1 MKKFYLIG
9 FGVLLLFDTLGQT
22 SFKLA
27 AMEAEPLEMSLE
39 WIIRV
44 FTNVWIYVAIFGY
57 IVTFLAWM
65 TLLRH
70 APVGPAFAA
79 AHMEVVTVM
88 IVSVWLFNDEITL
101 GRFTGALFII
111 IGIIFL
117 AFAEKRA
124 MALEEAE
131 KAQKEINQSK

>member
-9 FGVLLLFDTLGQT
+9 FGILLLFDTLGQT

-27 AMEAEPLEMSLE
+27 ATAAEPLAMSMD
-39 WIIRV
+39 WVVRV
-44 FTNVWIYVAIFGY
+44 FTNVWVYVAIFGY

-88 IVSVWLFNDEITL
+88 IVSIWLFNDHITF
-101 GRFTGALFII
+101 GRFLGALLIV
-111 IGIIFL
+111 IGIVCL
-117 AFAEKRA
+117 AFAEKQA
-124 MALEEAE
+124 MALEAAE
-131 KAQKEINQSK
+131 KAKTSAD

>member
-9 FGVLLLFDTLGQT
+9 FGILLLFDTLGQT

-27 AMEAEPLEMSLE
+27 ATAAEPLAMSID
-39 WIIRV
+39 WVVRV
-44 FTNVWIYVAIFGY
+44 FTNVWVYVAIFGY

-88 IVSVWLFNDEITL
+88 IVSIWLFNDHITL
-101 GRFTGALFII
+101 GRFLGALLIV
-111 IGIIFL
+111 IGIVCL
-117 AFAEKRA
+117 AFAEKQA
-124 MALEEAE
+124 MALEAAE
-131 KAQKEINQSK
+131 KAKASAD

>member
-9 FGVLLLFDTLGQT
+9 FGILLLFDTLGQT

-27 AMEAEPLEMSLE
+27 ATAAEPLAMSME
-39 WIIRV
+39 WVVRV
-44 FTNVWIYVAIFGY
+44 FTNVWVYVAIFGY

-88 IVSVWLFNDEITL
+88 IVSIWLFNDHITL
-101 GRFTGALFII
+101 GRFLGALLIV
-111 IGIIFL
+111 IGIICL
-117 AFAEKRA
+117 AFAEKQA
-124 MALEEAE
+124 MALEAAE
-131 KAQKEINQSK
+131 KAKTSAD

>member
-9 FGVLLLFDTLGQT
+9 FGILLLFDTLGQT

-27 AMEAEPLEMSLE
+27 ATAAEPLAMSMD
-39 WIIRV
+39 WVVRV
-44 FTNVWIYVAIFGY
+44 FTNVWVYVAIFGY

-88 IVSVWLFNDEITL
+88 IVSIWLFNDHITL
-101 GRFTGALFII
+101 GRFLGALLIV
-111 IGIIFL
+111 IGIICL
-117 AFAEKRA
+117 AFAEKQA
-124 MALEEAE
+124 MALEAAE
-131 KAQKEINQSK
+131 KAKTSAD

>member
-9 FGVLLLFDTLGQT
+9 FGILLLFDTLGQT

-27 AMEAEPLEMSLE
+27 ATAAEPLAMSMD
-39 WIIRV
+39 WVVRV
-44 FTNVWIYVAIFGY
+44 FTNVWVYVAIFGY

-88 IVSVWLFNDEITL
+88 IVSIWLFNDHITL
-101 GRFTGALFII
+101 GRFLGALLIV
-111 IGIIFL
+111 IGIICL
-117 AFAEKRA
+117 AFAEKQA
-124 MALEEAE
+124 MALEVAE
-131 KAQKEINQSK
+131 KAKASAD

>member
-9 FGVLLLFDTLGQT
+9 FGILLLFDTLGQT

-27 AMEAEPLEMSLE
+27 ATAAEPLAMSMD
-39 WIIRV
+39 WVVRV
-44 FTNVWIYVAIFGY
+44 FTNVWVYVAIFGY

-88 IVSVWLFNDEITL
+88 IVSIWLFNDYITL
-101 GRFTGALFII
+101 GRFLGALLIV
-111 IGIIFL
+111 IGIICL
-117 AFAEKRA
+117 AFAEKQA
-124 MALEEAE
+124 MALEAAE
-131 KAQKEINQSK
+131 KAKASAD

>member
-9 FGVLLLFDTLGQT
+9 FGILLLFDTLGQT

-27 AMEAEPLEMSLE
+27 ATAAEPLAMSMD
-39 WIIRV
+39 WVVRV
-44 FTNVWIYVAIFGY
+44 FTNVWVYVAIFGY

-88 IVSVWLFNDEITL
+88 IVSIWLFNDHITF
-101 GRFTGALFII
+101 GRFLGALLIVV
-111 IGIIFL
+111 GIICL
-117 AFAEKRA
+117 AFAEKQA
-124 MALEEAE
+124 MALEAAE
-131 KAQKEINQSK
+131 KAKASAN

>member
-9 FGVLLLFDTLGQT
+9 FGILLLFDTLGQT

-27 AMEAEPLEMSLE
+27 ATAAEPLAMSME
-39 WIIRV
+39 WVVRV
-44 FTNVWIYVAIFGY
+44 FTNVWVYVAIFGY

-88 IVSVWLFNDEITL
+88 IVSIWLFNDHITF
-101 GRFTGALFII
+101 GRFLGALLIV
-111 IGIIFL
+111 IGIICL
-117 AFAEKRA
+117 AFAEKQA
-124 MALEEAE
+124 MALEAAE
-131 KAQKEINQSK
+131 KAKTSAD

>member
-9 FGVLLLFDTLGQT
+9 FGILLLFDTLGQT

-27 AMEAEPLEMSLE
+27 AIAAEPLEMGIE

-44 FTNVWIYVAIFGY
+44 FTNPWIYVAIIAY
-57 IVTFLAWM
+57 IATFFAWM
-65 TLLRH
+65 TLLKH

-88 IVSVWLFNDEITL
+88 IVSVWVFNDSITWPRL
-101 GRFTGALFII
+101 IGAILII
-111 IGIIFL
+111 TGIIFL
-117 AFAEKRA
+117 AFAEKQVLA
-124 MALEEAE
+124 QE
-131 KAQKEINQSK
+131 KKPHQDH

>member
-9 FGVLLLFDTLGQT
+9 FGILLLFDTLGQT

-27 AMEAEPLEMSLE
+27 ATAAEPLAMSME
-39 WIIRV
+39 WVVRV
-44 FTNVWIYVAIFGY
+44 FTNVWVYVAIFGY

-88 IVSVWLFNDEITL
+88 IVSIWLFNDHITF
-101 GRFTGALFII
+101 GRFLGALLIV
-111 IGIIFL
+111 IGIVCL
-117 AFAEKRA
+117 AFAEKQA
-124 MALEEAE
+124 MALEAAE
-131 KAQKEINQSK
+131 KAKTSAD

>member
-27 AMEAEPLEMSLE
+27 AIAAEPLEMGIE

-44 FTNVWIYVAIFGY
+44 FTNPWIYVAIIAY
-57 IVTFLAWM
+57 IATFFAWM
-65 TLLRH
+65 TLLKH

-88 IVSVWLFNDEITL
+88 IVSVWVFNDSITWPRL
-101 GRFTGALFII
+101 IGAILII
-111 IGIIFL
+111 TGIIFL
-117 AFAEKRA
+117 AFAEKQVLA
-124 MALEEAE
+124 QE
-131 KAQKEINQSK
+131 KKSHQEH

>member
-9 FGVLLLFDTLGQT
+9 FGILLLFDTLGQT
-22 SFKLA
+22 SFKSA
-27 AMEAEPLEMSLE
+27 ATAAEPLAMSME
-39 WIIRV
+39 WVVRV
-44 FTNVWIYVAIFGY
+44 FTNVWVYVAIFGY

-88 IVSVWLFNDEITL
+88 IVSIWLFNDHITL
-101 GRFTGALFII
+101 GRFLGALLIV
-111 IGIIFL
+111 IGIICL
-117 AFAEKRA
+117 AFAEKQA
-124 MALEEAE
+124 MALEAAE
-131 KAQKEINQSK
+131 KAKTSAD

>member
-9 FGVLLLFDTLGQT
+9 FGILLIFDTLGQT

-27 AMEAEPLEMSLE
+27 ATAAEPLAMSMD
-39 WIIRV
+39 WVVRV
-44 FTNVWIYVAIFGY
+44 FTNVWVYVAIFGY

-88 IVSVWLFNDEITL
+88 IVSIWLFNDHITF
-101 GRFTGALFII
+101 GRFLGALLIVV
-111 IGIIFL
+111 GIICL
-117 AFAEKRA
+117 AFAEKQA
-124 MALEEAE
+124 MALEAAE
-131 KAQKEINQSK
+131 KAKASAN

>member
-9 FGVLLLFDTLGQT
+9 FGILLIFDTLGQT

-27 AMEAEPLEMSLE
+27 ATAAEPLAMNMD
-39 WIIRV
+39 WVVRV
-44 FTNVWIYVAIFGY
+44 FTNVWVYVAIFGY

-88 IVSVWLFNDEITL
+88 IVSIWLFNDHITF
-101 GRFTGALFII
+101 GRFLGALLIVV
-111 IGIIFL
+111 GIICL
-117 AFAEKRA
+117 AFAEKQA
-124 MALEEAE
+124 MALEAAE
-131 KAQKEINQSK
+131 KAKASAN

>member
-9 FGVLLLFDTLGQT
+9 FGILLLFDTLGQT

-27 AMEAEPLEMSLE
+27 ATAAEPLAMSME
-39 WIIRV
+39 WVVRV
-44 FTNVWIYVAIFGY
+44 FTNVWVYVAIFGY

-88 IVSVWLFNDEITL
+88 IVSIWLFNDHITL
-101 GRFTGALFII
+101 GRFLGALLIV
-111 IGIIFL
+111 IGIICL
-117 AFAEKRA
+117 AFAEKQA
-124 MALEEAE
+124 MALEAAE
-131 KAQKEINQSK
+131 KAKSSAD

>member
-9 FGVLLLFDTLGQT
+9 FGILLLFDTLGQT

-27 AMEAEPLEMSLE
+27 AIAAEPLEMGIE

-44 FTNVWIYVAIFGY
+44 FTNPWIYVAIIAY
-57 IVTFLAWM
+57 IATFFAWM
-65 TLLRH
+65 TLLKH

-88 IVSVWLFNDEITL
+88 IVSVWVFNDAITWPRL
-101 GRFTGALFII
+101 IGAILII
-111 IGIIFL
+111 TGIIFL
-117 AFAEKRA
+117 AFAEKQVLA
-124 MALEEAE
+124 QE
-131 KAQKEINQSK
+131 KKPHQEH

>member
-27 AMEAEPLEMSLE
+27 AMKAEPLEMSLE

-57 IVTFLAWM
+57 IITFLAWM

-131 KAQKEINQSK
+131 KAQEEVNQ

>member
-9 FGVLLLFDTLGQT
+9 FGILLLFDTLGQT

-27 AMEAEPLEMSLE
+27 ATAAEPLAMSMD
-39 WIIRV
+39 WVVRV
-44 FTNVWIYVAIFGY
+44 FTNVWVYVAIFGY

-88 IVSVWLFNDEITL
+88 IVSIWLFNDHITL
-101 GRFTGALFII
+101 GRFLGALLIV
-111 IGIIFL
+111 IGIICL
-117 AFAEKRA
+117 AFAEKQA
-124 MALEEAE
+124 MALEAAE
-131 KAQKEINQSK
+131 KAKASAD

>member
-9 FGVLLLFDTLGQT
+9 FGILLLFDTLGQT

-27 AMEAEPLEMSLE
+27 ATAAEPLAMSMD
-39 WIIRV
+39 WVVRV
-44 FTNVWIYVAIFGY
+44 FTNVWVYVAIFGY

-88 IVSVWLFNDEITL
+88 IVSIWLFNDHITF
-101 GRFTGALFII
+101 GRFLGALLIV
-111 IGIIFL
+111 IGIICL
-117 AFAEKRA
+117 AFAEKQA
-124 MALEEAE
+124 MALEAAE
-131 KAQKEINQSK
+131 KAKTSAD

>member
-9 FGVLLLFDTLGQT
+9 FGILLLFDTLGQT

-27 AMEAEPLEMSLE
+27 AIAAEPLEMGIE

-44 FTNVWIYVAIFGY
+44 FTNPWIYVAIIAY
-57 IVTFLAWM
+57 IATFFAWM
-65 TLLRH
+65 TLLKH

-88 IVSVWLFNDEITL
+88 IVSVWVFNDSITWPRL
-101 GRFTGALFII
+101 IGAILII

-117 AFAEKRA
+117 AFAEKQVLA
-124 MALEEAE
+124 QE
-131 KAQKEINQSK
+131 KKSHQEH

>member
-9 FGVLLLFDTLGQT
+9 FGILLLFDTLGQT

-27 AMEAEPLEMSLE
+27 ATAAEPLAMSMD
-39 WIIRV
+39 WVVRV
-44 FTNVWIYVAIFGY
+44 FTNVWVYVAIFGY

-88 IVSVWLFNDEITL
+88 IVSIWLFNDHITL
-101 GRFTGALFII
+101 GRFLGALLIV
-111 IGIIFL
+111 IGIICL
-117 AFAEKRA
+117 AFAEKQA
-124 MALEEAE
+124 MALEAAE
-131 KAQKEINQSK
+131 KAKTSTD

>member
-9 FGVLLLFDTLGQT
+9 FGILLIFDTLGQT

-27 AMEAEPLEMSLE
+27 ATAAEPLAMSMD
-39 WIIRV
+39 WVVRV
-44 FTNVWIYVAIFGY
+44 FTNVWVYVAIFGY

-88 IVSVWLFNDEITL
+88 IVSIWLFNDHITF
-101 GRFTGALFII
+101 GRFLGALLIVV
-111 IGIIFL
+111 GIICL
-117 AFAEKRA
+117 AFAEKQA
-124 MALEEAE
+124 MALEAAE
-131 KAQKEINQSK
+131 KAKSSAN

>member
-9 FGVLLLFDTLGQT
+9 FGILLLFDTLGQT

-27 AMEAEPLEMSLE
+27 ATAAEPLAMSME
-39 WIIRV
+39 WVVRV
-44 FTNVWIYVAIFGY
+44 FTNVWVYVAIFGY

-88 IVSVWLFNDEITL
+88 IVSIWLFNDHITL
-101 GRFTGALFII
+101 GRFLGALLIV
-111 IGIIFL
+111 IGIICL
-117 AFAEKRA
+117 AFAEKQA
-124 MALEEAE
+124 MALEAAE
-131 KAQKEINQSK
+131 KAKASAD

>member
-9 FGVLLLFDTLGQT
+9 FGILLLFDTLGQT

-27 AMEAEPLEMSLE
+27 AIAAEPLEMGIE

-44 FTNVWIYVAIFGY
+44 FTNPWIYVAIIAY
-57 IVTFLAWM
+57 IATFFAWM
-65 TLLRH
+65 TLLKH

-88 IVSVWLFNDEITL
+88 IVSVWVFNDAITWPRL
-101 GRFTGALFII
+101 IGAILII

-117 AFAEKRA
+117 AFAEKQVLA
-124 MALEEAE
+124 QE
-131 KAQKEINQSK
+131 KKSHQEH